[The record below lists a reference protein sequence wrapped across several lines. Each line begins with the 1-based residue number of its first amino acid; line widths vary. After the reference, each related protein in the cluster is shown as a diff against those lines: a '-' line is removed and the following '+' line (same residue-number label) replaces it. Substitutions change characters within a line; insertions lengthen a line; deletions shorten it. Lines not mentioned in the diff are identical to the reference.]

1 VRLQVVL
8 VFCSV
13 RGAGRRLTI
22 ACAAEPG
29 FANHESVFAFR
40 TITGHLFLYALALAV
55 PILLM
60 SSFIGWAS
68 IRQEN
73 QRVESLAERQA
84 VQAVPATDN
93 RLDALAVH
101 ECSFETST
109 LLQLR
114 PDHWAA
120 CIRA

>member
-1 VRLQVVL
+1 MLQ
-8 VFCSV
+8 
-13 RGAGRRLTI
+13 
-22 ACAAEPG
+22 
-29 FANHESVFAFR
+29 FR

-84 VQAVPATDN
+84 VQVVPAIDN
-93 RLDALAVH
+93 RLDAYRSMLNVLSGSLDVLKGNMEEVRYRLEQNLLTETAWAGVGLRELLAT
-101 ECSFETST
+101 E
-109 LLQLR
+109 LKLIGMGRIWPQ
-114 PDHWAA
+114 
-120 CIRA
+120 I